1 MYRKNK
7 KDGIIGGNMSVEES
21 KYQNVILYL
30 CDGVGGSLKGKKKL
44 AKLLYYA
51 DFDNYE
57 YNESGKSIT
66 GDKYEA
72 WKMGPVP
79 MSFMSV
85 IDKLEKNGKLK
96 KYSIDNSQNYSP
108 TEVFE
113 CIGKPDMSKFSKDE
127 ISILDRVIKR
137 YGSLSGKQLEDLT
150 HGEAPY
156 VATDPSDEIMYDL
169 AYYRGTDFSDVV
181 ARA

>member
-1 MYRKNK
+1 MTVDKNK
-7 KDGIIGGNMSVEES
+7 YENA
-21 KYQNVILYL
+21 ILYL
-30 CDGVGGSLKGKKKL
+30 CNGVGGPLKGKKKL

-57 YNESGKSIT
+57 YKESSKSIT

-79 MSFMSV
+79 RGFMEVVSR
-85 IDKLEKNGKLK
+85 LEKKGKLK
-96 KYSIDNSQNYSP
+96 KYSVESGANYSP

-113 CIGKPDMSKFSKDE
+113 CLSLPDITIFSDDE
-127 ISILDRVIKR
+127 LSILDRVIKR
-137 YGSLSGKQLEDLT
+137 YGGLSGKQLEDLT

-156 VATDPSDEIMYDL
+156 IATDPSEEILYDL
-169 AYYRGTDFSDVV
+169 AYYRGTDFSDVM